1 MLISTNS
8 THLRL
13 LKGTSKH
20 QKKIIVPPTKA
31 RCTYLDLCCAGLD
44 QYSLAH
50 KTNLERSE

>member
-20 QKKIIVPPTKA
+20 QKIIVPPTKA

-44 QYSLAH
+44 QYSLGH
-50 KTNLERSE
+50 KMNLERSE